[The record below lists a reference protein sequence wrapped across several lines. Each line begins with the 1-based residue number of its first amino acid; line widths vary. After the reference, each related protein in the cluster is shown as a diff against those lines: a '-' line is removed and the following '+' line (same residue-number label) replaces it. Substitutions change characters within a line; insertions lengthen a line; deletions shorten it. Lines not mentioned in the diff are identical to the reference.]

1 MNKHLF
7 IAPPFIPLNR
17 QQMQHK
23 LCMIL
28 IKQYIVT
35 FFFFLCFGLP
45 VLQIVF
51 LIFTPSLVF
60 SSFAKSVSLDDMI
73 SWYAWICFPLQIF
86 VSFLEKC

>member
-35 FFFFLCFGLP
+35 FFFLCFGLP